1 MRLLII
7 LKYLNPEA
15 KRGAAEGGR
24 GVEEGWKRVS
34 ILRNIL

>member
-15 KRGAAEGGR
+15 KRGAAEAGR
-24 GVEEGWKRVS
+24 GVEEGFHFEKY
-34 ILRNIL
+34 L